1 MIPLWS
7 IPIAVVTGNSIIVKP
22 SERDPGAVMILAQL
36 AKEAGFPPGVINII
50 HGTKRTVDYL
60 LDEPSIKAISF
71 VGSNRVGEYIYARA
85 SANGKRVQANLG
97 AKNHAVI
104 LPDANKDSTIN
115 SIVAAAFGAAGQRCM
130 ALSVVILVGVTKD
143 WLPDLVIKARQLRVD
158 GGFEP
163 GADVGPV
170 ISAQSK
176 AKIEQL
182 IQSAQDEGASILL
195 DGRDCKPAKY
205 PTGFFVSPYLV
216 SHREQRPGLSP
227 RQNRK
232 D

>member
-1 MIPLWS
+1 M
-7 IPIAVVTGNSIIVKP
+7 
-22 SERDPGAVMILAQL
+22 
-36 AKEAGFPPGVINII
+36 
-50 HGTKRTVDYL
+50 
-60 LDEPSIKAISF
+60 
-71 VGSNRVGEYIYARA
+71 GSNKVGEYIYAQA

-115 SIVAAAFGAAGQRCM
+115 SIVAAAFGAAGQRCT

-176 AKIEQL
+176 AKIERL
-182 IQSAQDEGASILL
+182 VQSAQDEGASILL
-195 DGRDCKPAKY
+195 DGRGYKPAKY
-205 PTGFFVSPYLV
+205 SNGYFVSPYLV
-216 SHREQRPGLSP
+216 VLPEQ
-227 RQNRK
+227 
-232 D
+232 